1 MAIRIRFEKSAN
13 GKNAKKAKNGVS
25 RGPSPR
31 SGRRSARKPMGFAR
45 NGSLVWV
52 LGGLLALLLALLM
65 TAGVAPTTTG
75 YREGD
80 IALIDIKA
88 PQDMR
93 VEDGA
98 ATADLRRKAREGV
111 RARYDIDSE
120 LQKSIESRSAAAF
133 AAVRKEIAS
142 RSEVARKKAQQG
154 EVARRGAGASADSR
168 IYRAVVESPAFQA
181 AEKDF
186 VAASGGNLG
195 PRTLD
200 WLKRERFAGWIRN
213 DLLKLVRS
221 ALSRGVVSDRQ
232 LYAAHAARGIIV
244 RDIRTGKIVSL
255 ALSSE
260 PLELREVEG
269 YLRERAA
276 RLGLEGPPDSHS
288 LLASLAARQVQP
300 SLTFNNKATVQAQR
314 RAEAQVGAVTRLF
327 KRGEMIVREG
337 ERISKDQ
344 LDLLGKLEGA
354 KTQDRIIDNLAGA
367 GILIA
372 IFLFFAWTCAKR
384 LGLCVFADQKHLF
397 LFVLLL
403 ATHAVLVKVSIVMS
417 HFFSETTAAVDLTS
431 FYYAIPF
438 ASAAMTAAILQG
450 RSPAV
455 LMSVMSAVV
464 TFFLLPEQPQY
475 AMVTL
480 AGGIFCAMRW
490 KSYRHRTAVFFA
502 GLIVGL
508 FNASLAL
515 GFNMQE
521 GYQSVIAGWTDIPM
535 AFLGGITNII
545 LVSALLPLLESLF
558 KLTTDMGLLELADQ
572 NHPLLRQLVVK
583 APGTYHHSLL
593 VGNLA
598 EEASEATGANPL
610 LVRVGAYF
618 HDIGKMLK
626 PEYFVE
632 NQGAENRHDRLNPS
646 MSALI
651 LISHVK
657 DGVELARSHKL
668 PAEIVDFIL
677 QHHGSSLIRF
687 FYEKARATAKE
698 GTEVP
703 EEAYRYPGPRPQTRE
718 AGILMLADMVEAA
731 SRALEEPSPS
741 RLAGMVE
748 RIVQGVLADGQLDE
762 CDLTLKNLA
771 RIREAFLRLLA
782 GIHHHRIAYP
792 EPHVDRRGTDGG
804 IHVKPAKAGP
814 DRLAHAEAAG
824 RGIAGKPA
832 VGR

>member
-1 MAIRIRFEKSAN
+1 M
-13 GKNAKKAKNGVS
+13 
-25 RGPSPR
+25 
-31 SGRRSARKPMGFAR
+31 
-45 NGSLVWV
+45 
-52 LGGLLALLLALLM
+52 
-65 TAGVAPTTTG
+65 
-75 YREGD
+75 
-80 IALIDIKA
+80 
-88 PQDMR
+88 
-93 VEDGA
+93 
-98 ATADLRRKAREGV
+98 
-111 RARYDIDSE
+111 
-120 LQKSIESRSAAAF
+120 
-133 AAVRKEIAS
+133 
-142 RSEVARKKAQQG
+142 
-154 EVARRGAGASADSR
+154 
-168 IYRAVVESPAFQA
+168 
-181 AEKDF
+181 
-186 VAASGGNLG
+186 
-195 PRTLD
+195 
-200 WLKRERFAGWIRN
+200 
-213 DLLKLVRS
+213 
-221 ALSRGVVSDRQ
+221 
-232 LYAAHAARGIIV
+232 
-244 RDIRTGKIVSL
+244 
-255 ALSSE
+255 
-260 PLELREVEG
+260 
-269 YLRERAA
+269 
-276 RLGLEGPPDSHS
+276 
-288 LLASLAARQVQP
+288 
-300 SLTFNNKATVQAQR
+300 
-314 RAEAQVGAVTRLF
+314 
-327 KRGEMIVREG
+327 
-337 ERISKDQ
+337 
-344 LDLLGKLEGA
+344 
-354 KTQDRIIDNLAGA
+354 
-367 GILIA
+367 
-372 IFLFFAWTCAKR
+372 
-384 LGLCVFADQKHLF
+384 
-397 LFVLLL
+397 
-403 ATHAVLVKVSIVMS
+403 LVKVSIVMS
-417 HFFSETTAAVDLTS
+417 HLFSETTSAVDLTS
-431 FYYAIPF
+431 FYYAVPF
-438 ASAAMTAAILQG
+438 ATAAMTAAILQG
-450 RSPAV
+450 RSSAA

-508 FNASLAL
+508 FNASLSL

-535 AFLGGITNII
+535 AFLGGVTNIL

-598 EEASEATGANPL
+598 EEACEAVGAHPL

-657 DGVELARSHKL
+657 DGVELARNHKL

-677 QHHGSSLIRF
+677 QHHGTSLIRF
-687 FYEKARATAKE
+687 FFEKAKATAKE
-698 GTEVP
+698 GTEVS
-703 EEAYRYPGPRPQTRE
+703 EGAYRYPGPRPQTRE

-731 SRALEEPSPS
+731 SRALEDPSPG

-782 GIHHHRIAYP
+782 GIHHHRITYP
-792 EPHVDRRGTDGG
+792 EPSMNRRGTDGG
-804 IHVKPAKAGP
+804 IHIKPAKEGP
-814 DRLAHAEAAG
+814 DRLAHAEETG
-824 RGIAGKPA
+824 RGIAGKSA